1 MRFGAHVS
9 SSGGISKAIG
19 RGLAIGC
26 ESLQVFTHN
35 PRTWRPINHSD
46 AEIAAFREQAAAAGM
61 GPLVSH
67 GLYLINLGAPD
78 REVPSGPPGKPAT
91 STRNIYRLSI
101 TSLIQHLE
109 VGERLGLAGVILHV
123 GSSKGSTIEEAIDRI
138 ARGIAAAFDAA
149 PGTCQVYLENTAG
162 AGDTIGRTFAQLKSV
177 WDRVGDPD
185 RLGVCLDTQHLFAS
199 GYPVHEPGGIDRVL
213 EEFDQTLGIAQLRC
227 LHLNDS
233 MTDFGSNRDRHE
245 NLGDGKIGPDG
256 MRSILGAPG
265 LQGLPV
271 ILEVP
276 GLAGEGPDIENMQR
290 ARAFHKEGLAARAA
304 GKANPG

>member
-19 RGLAIGC
+19 RGEAIGC
-26 ESLQVFTHN
+26 ESLQIFTHN

-61 GPLVSH
+61 GPIVSH
-67 GLYLINLGAPD
+67 GLYLMNLGAPD
-78 REVPSGPPGKPAT
+78 VDLPSGPPGKPAT
-91 STRNIYRLSI
+91 TTRNIYRLSI

-109 VGERLGLAGVILHV
+109 IGERLGLVGVILHV
-123 GSSKGSTIEEAIDRI
+123 GSAKGSTIDEATARI
-138 ARGIAAAFDAA
+138 ATGIADAFAAA

-162 AGDTIGRTFAQLKSV
+162 AGDTIGRTFAQLRDV
-177 WDRVGDPD
+177 WDQVGNPG

-199 GYPVHEPGGIDRVL
+199 GYPIHEPGGIDAVL
-213 EEFDQTLGIAQLRC
+213 EDFDRTLGIDQLRC

-245 NLGDGKIGPDG
+245 NLGDGKIGADG
-256 MRSILGAPG
+256 MRSILGAPP

-276 GLAGEGPDIENMQR
+276 GIDGEGPDLENMRR
-290 ARAFHKEGLAARAA
+290 ARTFHAEGVAARGGVVAD
-304 GKANPG
+304 